1 MKNAR
6 WEKLAD
12 DLTEGIINGVY
23 PLNSYLPTEMELC
36 KKYNVSRYTVRL
48 ALGDLT
54 RLGFI
59 RRWPR
64 LGSKVISVG
73 FDETYSRR
81 FHSISD
87 IDPLS
92 STHKRMIQVAGE
104 CVVDDELATQLEC
117 ERHLRLLRF
126 SNTRLDPTNKDL
138 PVVWTAVYVNAAY
151 SKLPELA
158 RLNPFVLLSTLI
170 EKEYGEKC
178 LEVTQKISAVP
189 LPEEAAQ
196 YLQAPAGQPSL
207 RILRHYKGLRRNI
220 LEISESYHPGDRYA
234 LTINMRN
241 NRDFTE
247 ISG

>member
-6 WEKLAD
+6 WVKLANE
-12 DLTEGIINGVY
+12 LTDGIINGVY

-73 FDETYSRR
+73 FDESYAHR
-81 FHSISD
+81 FQSISD
-87 IDPLS
+87 IDHLS
-92 STHKRMIQVAGE
+92 STHKRMVQVTGE
-104 CVVDDELATQLEC
+104 CVVDDALAIQLEC
-117 ERHLRLLRF
+117 ERHLRFLRF
-126 SNTRLDPTNKDL
+126 SNTRADPTNQDL
-138 PVVWTAVYVNAAY
+138 PIVWTAVYVNAAY

-158 RLNPFVLLSTLI
+158 RLNPLVLLSTLI

-189 LPEEAAQ
+189 LPEEAAH
-196 YLQAPAGQPSL
+196 YLNAQVGQPSL
-207 RILRHYKGLRRNI
+207 RILRHYKGLKRNI

-241 NRDFTE
+241 NRDF
-247 ISG
+247 